1 MSNVKISALPSATT
15 PLAGTEQVPIVQS
28 GSTVK
33 VAVSD
38 LTAGRSIEASQV
50 DITAQGDLRLQD
62 STGGEYVG
70 FQAPATL
77 GASYILTM
85 PTTDGNSGEALVT
98 DGTGVLSWSFAAS
111 GDVYGPASST
121 DNALARFDSTTGK
134 IIQNSVGILSD
145 AGALS
150 GLTGLSS
157 TSGTFSTTLGVTG
170 VATFTAQPI
179 VSSLT
184 ASSAV
189 ATDASKG
196 LVSVTNTGTGN
207 NVLATSPT
215 LVTPILGTPTSVTLT
230 NATGLPLTTG
240 VTGTLPVGNGGTGA
254 TTLTLNGVVYG
265 NGTSAAGITAAGTTG
280 QVLIATTS
288 GAPSW
293 GAVPSTAAVTSITF
307 GSTGLTPATA
317 TTGAVTV
324 AGTLVAVNGGT
335 GQSSYAV
342 GDLLYAS
349 TTTALSKLAD
359 VATGNA
365 LISGGVGVAPSWGK
379 IALTTHISGV
389 LPVANGGTNAST
401 ASITSFNNITGYTA
415 AGATGTTSTNLVFSA
430 SPTFTGTI
438 AGASLSLSSLTS
450 GRVVFSTTAGLLTD
464 SANLLYSGTDL
475 TVYGLTVGRGGGA
488 SNLNTAIGLS
498 ALSANSGTNNTGIGS
513 GALGLNT
520 SGNTNTAVGRV
531 ASYNNTTG
539 SDNAS
544 LGSSAL
550 TANTTGSSNTAVG
563 SSALQFNTTAS
574 NNTAVGFQA
583 SYSNTTGTRNVS
595 VGQGA
600 LYTNTTGTDSTAL
613 GWLAL
618 NLSTTASQ
626 NTAVG
631 ARAGNEVTTG
641 AGNSFFGQAAGRYVT
656 TSSFLTLIGQNSGN
670 SVSGDHN
677 TALGWSSL
685 QAVGSSGTSNTAVGS
700 QSLYSNTTAS
710 NATAVGYQAGYSQTT
725 ANSTYPNTYVGYTAG
740 RTNITGLANTAV
752 GGSALYANTGDNN
765 TGIGWGSLNANS
777 SGTLNTALGSFSL
790 YSTTTGVSNTG
801 IGQGAGYTNTT
812 GSYNTT
818 IGNSALYSNT
828 TASSNTA
835 VGFQAGYNNTTGIN
849 NVHLGYLAG
858 YSNTT
863 NSYNTF
869 IGTQAGQSTTGAQ
882 NTFVGINAGY
892 LVTSG
897 AKNTIIGGYSGSAA
911 PISATGSNYIVLSD
925 GDGNVRQT
933 IDSSGNV
940 GIGTS
945 SPTQKLDVNGN
956 IKISSSNGGIIFN
969 NSSALNNSTLN
980 DYETGTCTITD
991 QSGAGLSLTSNT
1003 ATYTKIGRSVLV
1015 QGAFVYPVTANASSV
1030 VLGGLPFATSTTG
1043 SGTSVYSTSLA
1054 QYFFR
1059 ANNGTSNFI
1068 PVNISNTQPTNAN
1081 LSNATVIFW
1090 FTYQTSF

>member
-1 MSNVKISALPSATT
+1 MSTYSSNLKIELIGTGEQSGVWGTTTNSNFSNVF
-15 PLAGTEQVPIVQS
+15 EQSIV
-28 GSTVK
+28 GRVTV
-33 VAVSD
+33 
-38 LTAGRSIEASQV
+38 
-50 DITAQGDLRLQD
+50 
-62 STGGEYVG
+62 
-70 FQAPATL
+70 
-77 GASYILTM
+77 
-85 PTTDGNSGEALVT
+85 
-98 DGTGVLSWSFAAS
+98 SFS
-111 GDVYGPASST
+111 
-121 DNALARFDSTTGK
+121 NAD
-134 IIQNSVGILSD
+134 
-145 AGALS
+145 
-150 GLTGLSS
+150 
-157 TSGTFSTTLGVTG
+157 
-170 VATFTAQPI
+170 
-179 VSSLT
+179 
-184 ASSAV
+184 
-189 ATDASKG
+189 
-196 LVSVTNTGTGN
+196 
-207 NVLATSPT
+207 
-215 LVTPILGTPTSVTLT
+215 VTLT
-230 NATGLPLTTG
+230 AT
-240 VTGTLPVGNGGTGA
+240 N
-254 TTLTLNGVVYG
+254 
-265 NGTSAAGITAAGTTG
+265 
-280 QVLIATTS
+280 
-288 GAPSW
+288 
-293 GAVPSTAAVTSITF
+293 
-307 GSTGLTPATA
+307 
-317 TTGAVTV
+317 TV
-324 AGTLVAVNGGT
+324 ASQDYRNVYLNCT
-335 GQSSYAV
+335 
-342 GDLLYAS
+342 
-349 TTTALSKLAD
+349 
-359 VATGNA
+359 
-365 LISGGVGVAPSWGK
+365 
-379 IALTTHISGV
+379 
-389 LPVANGGTNAST
+389 GTNAASRNLIVPT
-401 ASITSFNNITGYTA
+401 LNKNYVVENNTTGGFSIVVKTSAGTGITIPNGSKCAVYVDGTNVVQNSNYFPAAIFASITD
-415 AGATGTTSTNLVFSA
+415 SA
-430 SPTFTGTI
+430 
-438 AGASLSLSSLTS
+438 LTS
-450 GRVVFSTTAGLLTD
+450 GRVVYSTTAGLLTD

-475 TVYGLTVGRGGGA
+475 TVYGITVGRGVGA
-488 SNLNTAIGLS
+488 IS
-498 ALSANSGTNNTGIGS
+498 
-513 GALGLNT
+513 
-520 SGNTNTAVGRV
+520 TNTAVGNAAFAATNTGAYQTALGFEAGKATTSGSQNTFV
-531 ASYNNTTG
+531 GAANGQKNTTGNYNAALGAFTLYENTTG
-539 SDNAS
+539 SYNTA
-544 LGSSAL
+544 LGFNSFEK
-550 TANTTGSSNTAVG
+550 NTTGQT
-563 SSALQFNTTAS
+563 
-574 NNTAVGFQA
+574 
-583 SYSNTTGTRNVS
+583 
-595 VGQGA
+595 
-600 LYTNTTGTDSTAL
+600 
-613 GWLAL
+613 
-618 NLSTTASQ
+618 

-631 ARAGNEVTTG
+631 A
-641 AGNSFFGQAAGRYVT
+641 
-656 TSSFLTLIGQNSGN
+656 
-670 SVSGDHN
+670 
-677 TALGWSSL
+677 
-685 QAVGSSGTSNTAVGS
+685 